1 MHNAAAT
8 QRWTIGIMCYN
19 EAGSIARVLDRVYQT
34 AATLGPDT
42 EVLAVDDGS
51 ADNTAD
57 LLEAAKAKQYPNLRI
72 IKHGQNRG
80 IGGALRSIYFESTG
94 DVVVAV
100 PGDGQFN
107 TDELLAYPIVPMR
120 TVFSYY
126 RVENTS
132 YNFFRNGLS
141 WMNKTL
147 NRILLGMELRDVN
160 WILVF
165 RRADLAD
172 LDLQMKSSIIT
183 SEICSKLRLKGWR
196 FIEIKS
202 RYLPRT
208 AGKSRGASLRIVF
221 KAASELL
228 TLFSVVTRFRWR
240 LRKQSAR

>member
-1 MHNAAAT
+1 MSNTAAT

-19 EAGSIARVLDRVYQT
+19 ESGSIGRVLEMVQRT
-34 AATLGPDT
+34 ANELGPDT

-51 ADNTAD
+51 SDNTAE
-57 LLEAAKAKQYPNLRI
+57 LLEAAKAESYPNLRI
-72 IKHGQNRG
+72 VKHGQNRG
-80 IGGALRSIYFESTG
+80 IGGALRSIYTEATG

-107 TDELLAYPIVPMR
+107 TDELLAYPVLPMR

-147 NRILLGMELRDVN
+147 NRILLGMELQDVN

-165 RRADLAD
+165 RRADLGD

-183 SEICSKLRLKGWR
+183 SEICSKLRIKGWR

-228 TLFSVVTRFRWR
+228 TLFAVVTRFRWR
-240 LRKQSAR
+240 MRK

>member
-1 MHNAAAT
+1 MNNPAGT

-19 EAGSIARVLDRVYQT
+19 EAGSIARVLEMVHRT
-34 AATLGPDT
+34 AAGLGPDT

-51 ADNTAD
+51 ADNTAA
-57 LLEAAKAKQYPNLRI
+57 LLEEARASKYPNLRI
-72 IKHGQNRG
+72 IRHPQNRG
-80 IGGALRSIYFESTG
+80 IGGALRSIYFEASG
-94 DVVVAV
+94 DAVVAV

-107 TDELLAYPIVPMR
+107 TDELLAYPVVPMR

-147 NRILLGMELRDVN
+147 NRILLGMELQDVN

-172 LDLQMKSSIIT
+172 LDLRMKSSIIT
-183 SEICSKLRLKGWR
+183 SEICSKLRIKGWR

-228 TLFSVVTRFRWR
+228 QLFRVVTRFRWR
-240 LRKQSAR
+240 LRKQTAR

>member
-1 MHNAAAT
+1 MH
-8 QRWTIGIMCYN
+8 
-19 EAGSIARVLDRVYQT
+19 
-34 AATLGPDT
+34 
-42 EVLAVDDGS
+42 
-51 ADNTAD
+51 
-57 LLEAAKAKQYPNLRI
+57 
-72 IKHGQNRG
+72 
-80 IGGALRSIYFESTG
+80 
-94 DVVVAV
+94 
-100 PGDGQFN
+100 
-107 TDELLAYPIVPMR
+107 

-228 TLFSVVTRFRWR
+228 TLFAVVTRFRR
-240 LRKQSAR
+240 RIRK